1 MRNARYSVTGS
12 PLQPSLF
19 HRKTTLPSARL
30 FLLGRCAGSLLF
42 LIVLT
47 AGALGVVS
55 TILVFE
61 STRDLIGNTNL
72 DSWQSVHLQSSGN
85 ESQDPHRK

>member
-1 MRNARYSVTGS
+1 
-12 PLQPSLF
+12 
-19 HRKTTLPSARL
+19 
-30 FLLGRCAGSLLF
+30 
-42 LIVLT
+42 LT

>member
-1 MRNARYSVTGS
+1 MRNARYSVIVS
-12 PLQPSLF
+12 PLQPLLCN
-19 HRKTTLPSARL
+19 RRTAQPSARL
-30 FLLGRCAGSLLF
+30 FFLGRCVGSLLL

-61 STRDLIGNTNL
+61 STKDLMGNTM
-72 DSWQSVHLQSSGN
+72 DPWQSMHLQSSGN
-85 ESQDPHRK
+85 EGQGPRQK